1 MLLGRL
7 VSLAG
12 RLPRAKRLLW
22 REWYQFLAARY
33 GEPGWT
39 FMNYGYRAGGAGP
52 GGDASLT
59 LAPDDEPDRSF
70 IQLYDAVASGA
81 VLAGRDVLE
90 VGCGRGGGASFIAR
104 YHQPARMVAVDVAP
118 RAVALCRARF
128 ELPNLTFQVGDA
140 ERLPF
145 DAGTFDAVVN
155 VESSHCY
162 GRISDFFSQ
171 VRRVL
176 RPGGAFL
183 YADFRPRDELDA
195 WRATLAA
202 SGLRIEAERDLTP
215 GVVAALEADDDRK
228 RSMIAALIDR
238 PLVGIFHQFAGL
250 RGTAI
255 YDELRAGAL
264 TYLAF
269 TARA

>member
-1 MLLGRL
+1 MPLIARV

-12 RLPRAKRLLW
+12 RLPESKRLLW
-22 REWYQFLAARY
+22 RGWYQLLAARY
-33 GEPGWT
+33 RQPAWT
-39 FMNYGYRAGGAGP
+39 FMNYGYR
-52 GGDASLT
+52 GGDAVA

-70 IQLYDAVASGA
+70 IQLYDAVARGA
-81 VLAGRDVLE
+81 PLAGRDVLE
-90 VGCGRGGGASFIAR
+90 VGCGRGGGASFVAR
-104 YHQPARMVAVDVAP
+104 YHLPARMVAVDVAP
-118 RAVALCRARF
+118 RAVALCQARF
-128 ELPNLTFQVGDA
+128 PLPNLTFQVGDA

-145 DAGTFDAVVN
+145 EAGAFDAVIN

-162 GRISDFFSQ
+162 GRISEFFGQ

-183 YADFRPRDELDA
+183 YADFRPRDELPA
-195 WRATLAA
+195 WRAALSA

-215 GVVAALEADDDRK
+215 GVVAALDADDDRK
-228 RSMIAALIDR
+228 RSMIAELIDR
-238 PLVGIFHQFAGL
+238 PLAGVFHQFAGL

-255 YDELRAGAL
+255 YDELRTGAL